1 MCKKSIC
8 CSDCFNFIAR
18 NSVSAAKLWMNL
30 CESVSNDIEKDPTIV
45 VVAEEN
51 YVHVF
56 TSLERMGFI
65 VTTETSDY
73 LVLKMNGIYSKRIG
87 EICCCSESHSNH
99 GSIDNG
105 M

>member
-1 MCKKSIC
+1 
-8 CSDCFNFIAR
+8 
-18 NSVSAAKLWMNL
+18 MNL
-30 CESVSNDIEKDPTIV
+30 CESVSNDIAKHPIIV
-45 VVAEEN
+45 VIPDKN

-65 VTTETSDY
+65 VTTETRDY

-87 EICCCSESHSNH
+87 EICCCSEKHSNN